1 MRKRRKRESSK
12 EREEY
17 RQTLGARLIE
27 KHGDV
32 GVVARAADSDPATIW
47 SWRQVGEG
55 LPDVFQL
62 ALIAQAKNV
71 SAAWL
76 AFGQGPRDPQLA
88 EQGLGLSAEVEK
100 NPGLKEVI
108 GAYCRGNEEDRAGMR
123 WAASKVQAGFLDSF
137 GGYSG
142 REGESGGRGRS
153 DRWRGELAL
162 FSVAKGV
169 RRRGAPSAPEWL
181 QRATE
186 TGGPL
191 EANREHL
198 FFRELGDG
206 AGVFSARVRGDAMR
220 EALVVGDVV
229 VLRAAGK
236 DGVKLSRGEG
246 VDRTNAVAQ
255 TRVDVPDDSVWVVQV
270 NGEEPTLRRV
280 RYYSAG
286 AEWHVMLQADNP
298 LEPGYPRIVTRQDE
312 VTFWARVIGFAK
324 EG

>member
-17 RQTLGARLIE
+17 RRTLGARLVE

-47 SWRQVGEG
+47 SWRQPGEG

-62 ALIAQAKNV
+62 ARIAEAKKV
-71 SAAWL
+71 SPAWL
-76 AFGQGPRDPQLA
+76 AFGQGPRDAQLA

-108 GAYCRGNEEDRAGMR
+108 AAYCRGSEEDRAGMR
-123 WAASKVQAGFLDSF
+123 WAASKVQAGFLEGL
-137 GGYSG
+137 GGYSS
-142 REGESGGRGRS
+142 RELEKGERGRS
-153 DRWRGELAL
+153 DRWREELPL
-162 FSVAKGV
+162 FTVAKGV
-169 RRRGAPSAPEWL
+169 RKRGVSSEPEWL
-181 QRATE
+181 RRATAP
-186 TGGPL
+186 GGPL
-191 EANREHL
+191 DSNPGHL
-198 FFRELGDG
+198 CFKELGDG
-206 AGVFSARVRGDAMR
+206 TGVFSARVRCEAMR
-220 EALVVGDVV
+220 EALVPGEVV
-229 VLRAAGK
+229 VLRSAGK
-236 DGVKLSRGEG
+236 SGLKLCSGEG
-246 VDRTNAVAQ
+246 VVRANAVAQ

-270 NGEEPTLRRV
+270 NGEKPTLARI
-280 RYYSAG
+280 RYYAAG
-286 AEWHVMLQADNP
+286 GELHVMLQADNP